1 MSEEFINIVIDWTKI
16 IVQTR
21 VNVSV
26 IVLCMPKNKRCVIR
40 VAVYPTVRETNQNL
54 IIISTFVFM

>member
-1 MSEEFINIVIDWTKI
+1 MSEEFINIVTDWTKI
-16 IVQTR
+16 IVQTL
-21 VNVSV
+21 VNVS
-26 IVLCMPKNKRCVIR
+26 IIGLCMLKNKHCVIG